1 MTVFK
6 YFDKTNRDSI
16 LKLTSLALSLWPN
29 CLEKKPNRIANENK
43 RSSMYLSTLKTFA
56 KDYGAKKDVFIVFS
70 IRPNTLW
77 VLKMQ

>member
-56 KDYGAKKDVFIVFS
+56 KDYGAKKDVFIFFS
-70 IRPNTLW
+70 IRPNTWW